1 MVMGG
6 EATAD
11 DDDELDPEL
20 GVVGGPVGE
29 AVRWKLLEKW
39 IKNVFL
45 IPLNDFPLLFNVFFQ
60 KILKKLIKANFN
72 SF

>member
-29 AVRWKLLEKW
+29 AVRWKLLEK
-39 IKNVFL
+39 
-45 IPLNDFPLLFNVFFQ
+45 
-60 KILKKLIKANFN
+60 
-72 SF
+72 